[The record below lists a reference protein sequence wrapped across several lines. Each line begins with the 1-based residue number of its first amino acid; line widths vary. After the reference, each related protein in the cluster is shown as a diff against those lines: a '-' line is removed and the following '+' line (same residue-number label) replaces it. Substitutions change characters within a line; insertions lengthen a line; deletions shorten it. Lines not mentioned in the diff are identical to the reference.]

1 MDFIIENWSGFVGIL
16 GVIVSA
22 VGLWYAFLARR
33 AAKSAEA
40 AAKDAR
46 QALTRTLS
54 LVDVERAVAL
64 ISRLK
69 LLHRFGEW
77 DSALELYQ
85 YLRRMLSDIHA
96 SMPENLGEIRVSLSE
111 AIPKVTDLENQ
122 VSSARNE
129 NKIPENP
136 SNLDAILNE
145 IQQNLEKLQSADIY
159 GR

>member
-1 MDFIIENWSGFVGIL
+1 MDYLVENWSGFVGVL

-22 VGLWYAFLARR
+22 AGLWYAREARR
-33 AAKSAEA
+33 AAKSAEE

-69 LLHRFGEW
+69 LLHRIGHW

-85 YLRRMLSDIHA
+85 YLRRMLSDIY
-96 SMPENLGEIRVSLSE
+96 ENTHEDLKEIRVALSE
-111 AIPKVTDLENQ
+111 AIPKITDLENQ
-122 VSSARNE
+122 VASARNE
-129 NKIPENP
+129 NKIPD
-136 SNLDAILNE
+136 SSKLDAILNN
-145 IQQNLEKLQSADIY
+145 IQQNLEKLQSTDLY
-159 GR
+159 KK